1 MGWPSRSLK
10 LAMLWRDLLM
20 TGLRPVI
27 MAMSRTASST
37 APFSSEAL
45 TPMLTTIF
53 SRRGIWWTL
62 VYLRFSRKAGRT
74 SLMYFS

>member
-1 MGWPSRSLK
+1 MAWPSRSLK

-27 MAMSRTASST
+27 MVMSRTASST
-37 APFSSEAL
+37 APFSRDAL

-53 SRRGIWWTL
+53 SRRGIWWTFWYWRL
-62 VYLRFSRKAGRT
+62 SRKAGRT
-74 SLMYFS
+74 SFKYFS